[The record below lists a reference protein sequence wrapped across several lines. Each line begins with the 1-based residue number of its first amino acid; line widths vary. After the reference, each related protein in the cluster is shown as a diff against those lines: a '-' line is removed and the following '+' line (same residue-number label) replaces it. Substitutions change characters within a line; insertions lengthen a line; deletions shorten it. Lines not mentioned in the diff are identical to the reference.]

1 MFSHPRTSPGVRRQE
16 FLSDQG
22 RVTPPP
28 RRGPGRPRR
37 AAPYRPGPSARPV
50 RSTAGKGS
58 QPLTAV
64 LQDVAA
70 TGCSADGTTFAV
82 LELLDASQSAQLALV
97 TSETFGDIAFLQL
110 LVGMELRL
118 DASRL
123 GLGVLPLAQ
132 QSKAV
137 RQYLLDQLISRYR
150 QAAAIGDD
158 DTIAAEQLVV
168 FMNQVMGGG

>member
-1 MFSHPRTSPGVRRQE
+1 
-16 FLSDQG
+16 
-22 RVTPPP
+22 
-28 RRGPGRPRR
+28 
-37 AAPYRPGPSARPV
+37 V
-50 RSTAGKGS
+50 RSPSGKGS
-58 QPLTAV
+58 QPLTAL

-70 TGCSADGTTFAV
+70 TGCSADGITFAV
-82 LELLDASQSAQLALV
+82 LELLDSSQSSQLALV
-97 TSETFGDIAFLQL
+97 TSETFGDIDFLQL
-110 LVGMELRL
+110 LVGTELSL
-118 DASRL
+118 DPSSP
-123 GLGVLPLAQ
+123 GLAVLPLAQ